1 MDRFAIIA
9 IGASAGGLHCLRE
22 IVSRLRRD
30 IPAAFFVVQH
40 IGAYPSELP
49 AILGHRSALAAV
61 HAKDNEPIEAGR
73 LYVAPP
79 DHHLLIAR
87 GKVRLSRGP
96 RQNWAR
102 PAIDPL
108 FESAAEAYGPR
119 TIGVLLSGYLSDG
132 TAGLYHIK
140 DQGGVAIVQDPREAA
155 AADMPLSALRHVA
168 IDFVLPVSAM
178 PAKLDQLARELS
190 QPKARTAEQ
199 LESR

>member
-1 MDRFAIIA
+1 MRTVTDQFSVRIDHRITDRDQLF
-9 IGASAGGLHCLRE
+9 GRFNLNNVDGPLTN
-22 IVSRLRRD
+22 
-30 IPAAFFVVQH
+30 
-40 IGAYPSELP
+40 PS
-49 AILGHRSALAAV
+49 
-61 HAKDNEPIEAGR
+61 
-73 LYVAPP
+73 
-79 DHHLLIAR
+79 
-87 GKVRLSRGP
+87 
-96 RQNWAR
+96 QT
-102 PAIDPL
+102 AIDPL

-140 DQGGVAIVQDPREAA
+140 EQGGVAIVQDPREAA